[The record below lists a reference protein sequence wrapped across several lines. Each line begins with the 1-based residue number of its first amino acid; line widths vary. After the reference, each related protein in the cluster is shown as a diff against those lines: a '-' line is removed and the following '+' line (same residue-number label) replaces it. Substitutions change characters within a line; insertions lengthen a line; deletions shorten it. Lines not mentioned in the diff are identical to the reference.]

1 MKFNNILSE
10 ALIDD
15 LKIRKI
21 EKAVLRKFND
31 ENVSSSEEVYE
42 ISKEYG
48 MPLHVSMSLYYT
60 YLKYK
65 DFLFNEEGIDIVKE
79 YDVFSKENNH
89 ITTRIILEYIE
100 KNYVGKTIYNSDGI
114 TGLVEFWEGIDT
126 MVKEGINPNIHVTM
140 PVNGEYISSRG
151 TTHSSYE
158 SSFEGSIGC
167 NITPWTTNEGE
178 QKMGYDF
185 ISTGES
191 EETFADW
198 QQNVVKNGKY
208 DDIINGFLNMKT
220 IGKPKNYSD
229 DEIKRYCD
237 RWVMIQ
243 QRIIKKATPIL
254 LSYKDYVEEGDSIF
268 TESTKRSGKK

>member
-31 ENVSSSEEVYE
+31 ENVSYSEEVYE

-48 MPLHVSMSLYYT
+48 MPLHVGMSLYYT

-79 YDVFSKENNH
+79 YDVFSKENID
-89 ITTRIILEYIE
+89 ITNRVILEYIG

-114 TGLVEFWEGIDT
+114 TGVVEFWEPIDI
-126 MVKEGINPNIHVTM
+126 MVEEGMSPAVYVSM
-140 PVNGEYISSRG
+140 PVNGEYTDSDGHTFSG
-151 TTHSSYE
+151 NDVN
-158 SSFEGSIGC
+158 FGGSVSCSVI
-167 NITPWTTNEGE
+167 PWTTNDGK
-178 QKMGYDF
+178 QRMGYDF
-185 ISTGES
+185 IAFS
-191 EETFADW
+191 EESFNDW
-198 QQNVVKNGKY
+198 QVNVKKNGNY
-208 DDIINGFLNMKT
+208 EIVVTGFLSPSALP
-220 IGKPKNYSD
+220 KPKNYSE

-237 RWVMIQ
+237 RWIMIQ
-243 QRIIKKATPIL
+243 QRIIHKASPIL

>member
-21 EKAVLRKFND
+21 ERAVLRKFND
-31 ENVSSSEEVYE
+31 ENVSSSEEVYD

-48 MPLHVSMSLYYT
+48 MPLHVGMSLYYT

-79 YDVFSKENNH
+79 YDVFSKENID
-89 ITTRIILEYIE
+89 ITNRVILEYIG

-114 TGLVEFWEGIDT
+114 TGVVEFWESVDV
-126 MVKEGINPNIHVTM
+126 MVDEGMSPSVYVSM
-140 PVNGEYISSRG
+140 PVNGEYTDSDGRTFSG
-151 TTHSSYE
+151 HDVN
-158 SSFEGSIGC
+158 FGGSVNC
-167 NITPWTTNEGE
+167 NIMPWTTNDGK
-178 QKMGYDF
+178 QRMGYDF
-185 ISTGES
+185 ISFS

-198 QQNVVKNGKY
+198 QENVKKNGNY
-208 DDIINGFLNMKT
+208 DIVVTGYLNINT
-220 IGKPKNYSD
+220 IGRPKNYSE

-237 RWVMIQ
+237 RWIMIQ
-243 QRIIKKATPIL
+243 QRIIQKSAPLL
-254 LSYKDYVEEGDSIF
+254 LSYKDYVEEGDSFF

>member
-21 EKAVLRKFND
+21 EKAVLKKYND
-31 ENVSSSEEVYE
+31 ENISSSGEVYE

-48 MPLHVSMSLYYT
+48 MPLHVAMSLYYT

-65 DFLFNEEGIDIVKE
+65 DFLFSDQGIEIVKE
-79 YDVFSKENNH
+79 YDVFSKENEKM
-89 ITTRIILEYIE
+89 TLRVLLEYIN

-114 TGLVEFWEGIDT
+114 TGIVEFWEDVDV
-126 MVKEGINPNIHVTM
+126 MVDEEMNPSVYVTM
-140 PVNGEYISSRG
+140 PVNGTYTDSNGRTFSGDDVIFGGSVNCSVIPWS
-151 TTHSSYE
+151 HSD
-158 SSFEGSIGC
+158 GDK
-167 NITPWTTNEGE
+167 
-178 QKMGYDF
+178 KMGYDF
-185 ISTGES
+185 ISLT
-191 EETFADW
+191 EETFNDW
-198 QQNVVKNGKY
+198 QANVKKNGNWEIVTGGY
-208 DDIINGFLNMKT
+208 LNINT
-220 IGKPKNYSD
+220 IGRPKNYSE

-243 QRIIKKATPIL
+243 QRIIQKASPLL